1 MDIDVGIDA
10 DFCDFLPPFD
20 FIIKTSQKATSCV
33 SVTTY
38 VRDNIDFK
46 TRLILNKKIYYNNLI
61 CYFYF
66 IVFLLAKYHTFN

>member
-1 MDIDVGIDA
+1 MVRNLYTGIEVNVCE
-10 DFCDFLPPFD
+10 FWTPFD

-46 TRLILNKKIYYNNLI
+46 IRLILNKKIYYNNLI
-61 CYFYF
+61 YYFYF
-66 IVFLLAKYHTFN
+66 IVF